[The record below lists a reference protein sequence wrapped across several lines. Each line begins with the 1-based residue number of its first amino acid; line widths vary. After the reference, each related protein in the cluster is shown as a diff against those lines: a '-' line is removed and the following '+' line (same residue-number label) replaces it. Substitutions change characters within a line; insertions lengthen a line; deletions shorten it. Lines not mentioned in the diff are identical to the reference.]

1 MLYNY
6 SCNGVGMRRNIFLFV
21 IILLFPLSMFAEM
34 SAKEIL
40 EPYLPMVENAN
51 SWPST
56 DTDKN
61 NELTKLMNALQIYI
75 ASLGSYDKE
84 TFFKYYGT
92 YEPGNYFTTYYLDD
106 SQMKKKFN
114 GICHDYA
121 QAMQYFLETHAKEL
135 EESGLA
141 FMNPDPEL
149 LPSLK
154 YYKIWYASCSP
165 EKPNVIE
172 LSSWNPLERNSTSV
186 LPIKWVITKNITP
199 HKDSKGVPVS
209 WHAWIWVQYKDS
221 TYYWFDPTWT
231 DNTGVLHWGYV
242 DLKKKQEI
250 QLGGQVNKWAYDVDA
265 KKKRNAQFKESLY
278 SLLKEKIKLWSFPK
292 LKRKK

>member
-1 MLYNY
+1 
-6 SCNGVGMRRNIFLFV
+6 
-21 IILLFPLSMFAEM
+21 
-34 SAKEIL
+34 
-40 EPYLPMVENAN
+40 MVENAN